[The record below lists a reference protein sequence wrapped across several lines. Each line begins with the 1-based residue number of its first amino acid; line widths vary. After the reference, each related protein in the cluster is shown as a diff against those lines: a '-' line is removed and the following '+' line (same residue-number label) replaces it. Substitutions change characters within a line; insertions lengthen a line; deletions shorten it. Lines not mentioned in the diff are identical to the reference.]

1 MEQDRLV
8 TADDL
13 IRGGCCRSGV
23 SKALLREY
31 ERGRVAAAM
40 PAYAVAALARSTERD
55 MVKQALHIDG
65 FGDGYGDSYGDGY
78 GYGEGVGYGYG
89 EGVGYG
95 YSDSYGDGYGDGSG
109 SGYGDGSGSGSGYS
123 DGDGYGCRYSEGHDH

>member
-13 IRGGCCRSGV
+13 IRGGCCRNGV

-65 FGDGYGDSYGDGY
+65 FGD
-78 GYGEGVGYGYG
+78 
-89 EGVGYG
+89 
-95 YSDSYGDGYGDGSG
+95 SYGDGYGDGSG

>member
-1 MEQDRLV
+1 MDRDRLV

-13 IRGGCCRSGV
+13 IRGGCCSSGV

-40 PAYAVAALARSTERD
+40 PAHAVAALARSTERD

-65 FGDGYGDSYGDGY
+65 
-78 GYGEGVGYGYG
+78 
-89 EGVGYG
+89 

-109 SGYGDGSGSGSGYS
+109 SGYGDGLGYGLGDGSCSGY
-123 DGDGYGCRYSEGHDH
+123 

>member
-13 IRGGCCRSGV
+13 IRGGCCRNGV

-65 FGDGYGDSYGDGY
+65 
-78 GYGEGVGYGYG
+78 
-89 EGVGYG
+89 
-95 YSDSYGDGYGDGSG
+95 SG
-109 SGYGDGSGSGSGYS
+109 PGSGYS